1 MIERKLNTELGIQ
14 SNIHMDPIVT
24 NDEEVSHMREVTR
37 ALVKEIDSRLDI
49 HDFRFVR
56 GVTHT
61 NLIFDISARFELKLS
76 DNDLKKEI
84 AQRISEHNSEY
95 FTVTTVDRA

>member
-1 MIERKLNTELGIQ
+1 
-14 SNIHMDPIVT
+14 
-24 NDEEVSHMREVTR
+24 MREVVR
-37 ALVKEIDSRLDI
+37 GLVKEIDDRLDI

-61 NLIFDISARFELKLS
+61 NLIFDISAPFELKMS

-84 AQRISEHNSEY
+84 DRRISEYNPEY
-95 FTVTTVDRA
+95 FTVTTVDRT